1 MPQLLKKYLKQNPD
15 EVLTNRDYDDSY
27 GAEKKSGARRKPSM
41 EDLERS
47 ATGKKEIE
55 EALST
60 YTPPVGR
67 GDSGKGKNRKRSRPD
82 AKGDEDGPKRQI
94 SRSASLTS
102 FGSSDS
108 EQLSLQPSRE
118 PSRASSPKLQ
128 KGESGGGYPAH
139 PANNPMAMMNPMMQ
153 YMMQQHQAM
162 NSVSVSRLWR

>member
-1 MPQLLKKYLKQNPD
+1 
-15 EVLTNRDYDDSY
+15 
-27 GAEKKSGARRKPSM
+27 M

-118 PSRASSPKLQ
+118 PSRVCFSSFALISPSYLISVILSQASK
-128 KGESGGGYPAH
+128 
-139 PANNPMAMMNPMMQ
+139 
-153 YMMQQHQAM
+153 
-162 NSVSVSRLWR
+162 R